1 MKTIEV
7 DDDLYFYIAG
17 QTRYIGESA
26 SDILRRLLDVDA
38 PQDANA
44 IQQAQESVAE
54 QAAVEPET
62 AEQLAEQAEQ
72 AEQAAQ
78 AEQVEAVAI
87 EPAQQPVASAT
98 PAQAF
103 DALQE
108 IAELRSSTKRFLALM
123 SRLYA
128 YDADKF
134 GAATEIKG
142 SKRIYFATS
151 KETLLETGKTT
162 KPQAIP
168 ETPYFVITNTNTDRK
183 RKILSQVA
191 EQMGL
196 AQASYQ
202 DLVDLI

>member
-44 IQQAQESVAE
+44 KQQADESVAE

-62 AEQLAEQAEQ
+62 AQPQPEQAEL
-72 AEQAAQ
+72 
-78 AEQVEAVAI
+78 VEAVAI
-87 EPAQQPVASAT
+87 EPAQQPVASTT

>member
-44 IQQAQESVAE
+44 TQQAQDSVAE
-54 QAAVEPET
+54 KAAAEPET
-62 AEQLAEQAEQ
+62 AEQKAEQVE
-72 AEQAAQ
+72 Q
-78 AEQVEAVAI
+78 AEQVEAEAI

>member
-1 MKTIEV
+1 M
-7 DDDLYFYIAG
+7 
-17 QTRYIGESA
+17 
-26 SDILRRLLDVDA
+26 DA

-44 IQQAQESVAE
+44 TQQAQDSVAE
-54 QAAVEPET
+54 KAAAEPET
-62 AEQLAEQAEQ
+62 AEQKAEQVE
-72 AEQAAQ
+72 Q
-78 AEQVEAVAI
+78 AEQVEAEAI